1 MKPFARLALYVCLNS
16 FLLLCLW
23 TGSSFAAV
31 PTPQAPQAGEELA
44 RMAEVSGQYGGHLT
58 IGQRAEPKTLNPVTA
73 TDAVSREVIG
83 RLMGDL
89 IEINRSTQQTEPA
102 LAKSWKISP
111 DGRTFTLQ
119 LRKGIRFSDGHPFD
133 ADDVVFSFS
142 VFMDEAVDSPQR
154 DLLIIDGKPITVTK
168 IDQYT
173 VRFALPRP
181 YAAAERLFD
190 GLAMLPKHLLEKP
203 YMEGHFTQAWTLNT
217 PPAEV
222 AGLGPFR
229 LKQYVPGQRIVVERN
244 PYYWKVD
251 HGNQRLPYLDEL
263 VFLFVGT
270 EDAQVMRF
278 EAGETDIISRLSS
291 ENFNLLSREK
301 SRAGSQLAD
310 MGPGLEY
317 NFLFFNLNDLRGKK
331 LNDVAEKQAWFRDL
345 KFRQAVSAA
354 VDRDSIVRLVYGT
367 RGAALWGNVGP
378 GNKLWIN
385 QSLPHPPRSVET
397 ARQLLKSAGY
407 SWNAAGQLVDPRGRM
422 VEFSI
427 ITSSSNSQ
435 RMKMATLLQD
445 DLSHLGMQAHLVPLE
460 FRAMIDRVFQS
471 FDYDAA
477 IMGLGGGDADPNP
490 EMNVWSATGTSHLWH
505 LGETQPA
512 TDWER
517 EIDHLMQ
524 QQMITLDYAKRK
536 QLYDRV
542 QQIIAENVPFI
553 FLGTPNILAGANARV
568 GNFHPAV
575 LDPYTLWNADE
586 LYVRGSA
593 TERAGVR

>member
-1 MKPFARLALYVCLNS
+1 M
-16 FLLLCLW
+16 
-23 TGSSFAAV
+23 
-31 PTPQAPQAGEELA
+31 AG
-44 RMAEVSGQYGGHLT
+44 VSGHYGGHLT

-83 RLMGDL
+83 RLMADL
-89 IEINRSTQQTEPA
+89 IDINRSSQQTEPA

-133 ADDVVFSFS
+133 ADDVVFSFN
-142 VFMDEAVDSPQR
+142 VYMDDAVDSPQR
-154 DLLIIDGKPITVTK
+154 DLLIIDGKPILITK
-168 IDQYT
+168 LDQYT

-190 GLAMLPKHLLEKP
+190 GLAMLPKHLLEKQ
-203 YMEGHFTQAWTLNT
+203 YHEGHFAQAWSLNVQ
-217 PPAEV
+217 ASEI

-229 LKQYVPGQRIVVERN
+229 LKQYVPGQRVVVERN

-251 HGNQRLPYLDEL
+251 QKNQRLPYVDEL

-291 ENFNLLSREK
+291 ENYNLLSREK
-301 SRAGSQLAD
+301 SRVGSQLAD
-310 MGPGLEY
+310 VGPSLEY
-317 NFLFFNLNDLRGKK
+317 NFLVFNLNDLSGKK
-331 LNDVAEKQAWFRDL
+331 FNEVAGKQAWFRDL
-345 KFRQAVSAA
+345 KFRQAISAA
-354 VDRDSIVRLVYGT
+354 VDRESIVRLVYGT

-385 QSLPHPPRSVET
+385 QTIPHPRQSAET
-397 ARQLLKSAGY
+397 ARQLLKAAGC
-407 SWNAAGQLVDPRGRM
+407 SWNAAGQLLDATRRP

-445 DLSHLGMQAHLVPLE
+445 DLSHLGMQVHVVPLE

-490 EMNVWSATGTSHLWH
+490 EMNVWAFSGTSHLWH
-505 LGETQPA
+505 LGETKPA

-517 EIDHLMQ
+517 ELDQLMQ
-524 QQMITLDYAKRK
+524 QQMVTLDYAKRK
-536 QLYDRV
+536 QLYDRA
-542 QQIIAENVPFI
+542 QQLIAENLPFI

-586 LYVRGSA
+586 LYVRGLGL
-593 TERAGVR
+593 ENAGVR

>member
-1 MKPFARLALYVCLNS
+1 MKVIARLTLHVCL
-16 FLLLCLW
+16 LAGAC
-23 TGSSFAAV
+23 FAA
-31 PTPQAPQAGEELA
+31 APIPEAANPGEEIA
-44 RMAEVSGQYGGHLT
+44 RMAGVSGHYGGHLT
-58 IGQRAEPKTLNPVTA
+58 IGQRAEPRTLNPVTA

-89 IEINRSTQQTEPA
+89 IEINRSSQQTEPA

-133 ADDVVFSFS
+133 ADDVLFSFN
-142 VFMDEAVDSPQR
+142 VYMDEAVDSPQR
-154 DLLIIDGKPITVTK
+154 DLLIIDGKPILVTK
-168 IDQYT
+168 LDQYT

-190 GLAMLPKHLLEKP
+190 GLAMLPKHLLEKQ
-203 YMEGHFTQAWTLNT
+203 YHEGHFAQAWSLNVQ
-217 PPAEV
+217 ASEV

-229 LKQYVPGQRIVVERN
+229 LKQYVPGQRVVVERN

-251 HGNQRLPYLDEL
+251 QKNQRLPYLDEL

-291 ENFNLLSREK
+291 ENYNLLSREK
-301 SRAGSQLAD
+301 SRVGSQLAD
-310 MGPGLEY
+310 IGPSLEY
-317 NFLFFNLNDLRGKK
+317 NFLVFNLNDLSGKK
-331 LNDVAEKQAWFRDL
+331 LGKTADKQAWFSDL
-345 KFRQAVSAA
+345 KFRQAISAA
-354 VDRDSIVRLVYGT
+354 VDRESIVRLVYGT

-385 QSLPHPPRSVET
+385 PTIPHPSRSVET
-397 ARQLLKSAGY
+397 ARQLLKAAGY
-407 SWNAAGQLVDPRGRM
+407 SWNAAGQLLDATRQP

-445 DLSHLGMQAHLVPLE
+445 DLSHLGIQVHVVPLE

-490 EMNVWSATGTSHLWH
+490 EMNVWAFSGTSHLWH
-505 LGETQPA
+505 LGETKPA

-517 EIDHLMQ
+517 ELDQRMQ
-524 QQMITLDYAKRK
+524 QQMVTLDYAKRK
-536 QLYDRV
+536 QLYDRA
-542 QQIIAENVPFI
+542 QQLIAENLPFI

-586 LYVRGSA
+586 LYVRGPGL
-593 TERAGVR
+593 ENAGVR

>member
-1 MKPFARLALYVCLNS
+1 MKVIARLTLHVCL
-16 FLLLCLW
+16 LAGAC
-23 TGSSFAAV
+23 FAAAPV
-31 PTPQAPQAGEELA
+31 PEAANPGEEIA
-44 RMAEVSGQYGGHLT
+44 RMAHVSGRYGGHLT
-58 IGQRAEPKTLNPVTA
+58 TGQRSEPKTLNPVTA

-83 RLMGDL
+83 RLMADL
-89 IEINRSTQQTEPA
+89 IDINRSSQQTEPA

-119 LRKGIRFSDGHPFD
+119 LRKGIRFSDGYPFD
-133 ADDVVFSFS
+133 ADDVVFSFN
-142 VFMDEAVDSPQR
+142 VYMDEAVDSPQR
-154 DLLIIDGKPITVTK
+154 DLLIIDGKPLLVTK
-168 IDQYT
+168 LDQYT

-190 GLAMLPKHLLEKP
+190 GLAMLPKHLLEKQ
-203 YMEGHFTQAWTLNT
+203 YHDGRFAQAWSLNVQ
-217 PPAEV
+217 ASEI

-251 HGNQRLPYLDEL
+251 QKNQRLPYLDEL

-291 ENFNLLSREK
+291 ENYNLLSREK
-301 SRAGSQLAD
+301 SRISSQLAD
-310 MGPGLEY
+310 MGPSLEY
-317 NFLFFNLNDLRGKK
+317 NFLLFNLNDLSGKK
-331 LNDVAEKQAWFRDL
+331 LNEVAGKQAWFRDL
-345 KFRQAVSAA
+345 KFRQAISAA
-354 VDRDSIVRLVYGT
+354 VDRESIVRLVYGT

-385 QSLPHPPRSVET
+385 QTIPHPPQSVET
-397 ARQLLKSAGY
+397 ARQLLKAAGY
-407 SWNAAGQLVDPRGRM
+407 SWNAAGQLLDSARRP

-445 DLSHLGMQAHLVPLE
+445 DLSHLGMQVHVVPLE

-490 EMNVWSATGTSHLWH
+490 EMNVWAFSGTSHLWH
-505 LGETQPA
+505 LGETKPA

-517 EIDHLMQ
+517 ELDQLMQ
-524 QQMITLDYAKRK
+524 QQMVTLDYANRK
-536 QLYDRV
+536 QLYDRA
-542 QQIIAENVPFI
+542 QQLIAENLPFI

-586 LYVRGSA
+586 LYVRGPA
-593 TERAGVR
+593 QENAGVR

>member
-1 MKPFARLALYVCLNS
+1 MKVMVRLALLRVCL
-16 FLLLCLW
+16 LAGAC
-23 TGSSFAAV
+23 FAA
-31 PTPQAPQAGEELA
+31 APAPEAAQPGEELA
-44 RMAEVSGQYGGHLT
+44 RLTEVSGRYGGHLT
-58 IGQRAEPKTLNPVTA
+58 IGQRSEPKTLNPVTA
-73 TDAVSREVIG
+73 TDSVSREVIG
-83 RLMGDL
+83 CLMGDL
-89 IEINRSTQQTEPA
+89 IEINRSSQQTEPG
-102 LAKSWKISP
+102 LAKSWKVSP

-133 ADDVVFSFS
+133 ADDVVFSFG
-142 VFMDEAVDSPQR
+142 VYMDEAVDSPQR
-154 DLLIIDGKPITVTK
+154 DLLIIDGKPIVVTK
-168 IDQYT
+168 LDQYT
-173 VRFALPRP
+173 VRFMLPRP

-203 YMEGHFTQAWTLNT
+203 YREGHFAQAWSLNA
-217 PPAEV
+217 PASEI

-229 LKQYVPGQRIVVERN
+229 LKQYVPGQRVVVERN

-251 HGNQRLPYLDEL
+251 RENQRLPYLGEL

-291 ENFNLLSREK
+291 ENYNLLEREK
-301 SRAGSQLAD
+301 SRSGSQLAD

-317 NFLFFNLNDLRGKK
+317 NFLLFNLNDLNGKK
-331 LNDVAEKQAWFRDL
+331 LDEVAGAQAWFADL
-345 KFRQAVSAA
+345 KFRQAISAA
-354 VDRDSIVRLVYGT
+354 VDRESIVRLVYGA

-385 QSLPHPPRSVET
+385 QAIPHPARSVEG
-397 ARQLLKSAGY
+397 ARQLLKSGGY
-407 SWNAAGQLVDPRGRM
+407 SWNPAGQLLDTRGRP

-427 ITSSSNSQ
+427 ITNSSNSQ

-445 DLSHLGMQAHLVPLE
+445 DLAHLGMQVHVVPLE
-460 FRAMIDRVFQS
+460 FRALIDRVFQS

-490 EMNVWSATGTSHLWH
+490 EMNVWTFAGTSHLWH

-517 EIDHLMQ
+517 ELDQLMQ
-524 QQMITLDYAKRK
+524 QQMVTLDYARRK
-536 QLYDRV
+536 QLYDRA
-542 QQIIAENVPFI
+542 QQLIAENLPFI
-553 FLGTPNILAGANARV
+553 FLGTPNILATASSRV

-575 LDPYTLWNADE
+575 MDPYTLWNADE
-586 LYVRGSA
+586 LYVRGPA
-593 TERAGVR
+593 QENAGVR

>member
-1 MKPFARLALYVCLNS
+1 MARLTLHVCL
-16 FLLLCLW
+16 LAGAC
-23 TGSSFAAV
+23 FAAAPV
-31 PTPQAPQAGEELA
+31 PEAANPGEEIA
-44 RMAEVSGQYGGHLT
+44 RMAGVSGHYGGHLT

-89 IEINRSTQQTEPA
+89 IEINRSSQQTEPA

-133 ADDVVFSFS
+133 ADDVLFSFN
-142 VFMDEAVDSPQR
+142 VYMDEAVDSPQR
-154 DLLIIDGKPITVTK
+154 DLLIIDGKPILVTK
-168 IDQYT
+168 LDPYT

-190 GLAMLPKHLLEKP
+190 GLAMLPKHLLEKQ
-203 YMEGHFTQAWTLNT
+203 YHEGHFAQAWSLNVQ
-217 PPAEV
+217 ASEV

-229 LKQYVPGQRIVVERN
+229 LKQYVPGQRVVVERN

-251 HGNQRLPYLDEL
+251 QKNQRLPYLDEL

-291 ENFNLLSREK
+291 ENYNLLSREK
-301 SRAGSQLAD
+301 SRVGSQLAD
-310 MGPGLEY
+310 IGPSLEY
-317 NFLFFNLNDLRGKK
+317 NFLLFNLNDLSGKK
-331 LNDVAEKQAWFRDL
+331 RGEVAGKQAWFSDL
-345 KFRQAVSAA
+345 KFRQAISAA
-354 VDRDSIVRLVYGT
+354 VDRESIVRLVYGT

-378 GNKLWIN
+378 ANKLWIN
-385 QSLPHPPRSVET
+385 QTIPHPSRSVET
-397 ARQLLKSAGY
+397 ARQLLKAAGY
-407 SWNAAGQLVDPRGRM
+407 SWNAAGQLLDAARQP

-445 DLSHLGMQAHLVPLE
+445 DLSHIGMQVHVVPLE

-490 EMNVWSATGTSHLWH
+490 EMNVWAFGGTSHLWH
-505 LGETQPA
+505 LGETKPA

-517 EIDHLMQ
+517 ELDQLMQ
-524 QQMITLDYAKRK
+524 QQMVTLDYAKRK
-536 QLYDRV
+536 QLYDRA
-542 QQIIAENVPFI
+542 QQLIAENLPFI

-586 LYVRGSA
+586 LYVRGLGL
-593 TERAGVR
+593 ENAGVR

>member
-1 MKPFARLALYVCLNS
+1 MKVIARLTLHVCL
-16 FLLLCLW
+16 LAGAC
-23 TGSSFAAV
+23 FAAA
-31 PTPQAPQAGEELA
+31 PTPEAASPGEELA
-44 RMAEVSGQYGGHLT
+44 RMAGVSGHYGGHLT
-58 IGQRAEPKTLNPVTA
+58 IGQRSEPRTLNPVTA

-89 IEINRSTQQTEPA
+89 IEINRSSQQTEPG

-133 ADDVVFSFS
+133 ADDVLFSFN
-142 VFMDEAVDSPQR
+142 VYMDEAVDSPQR
-154 DLLIIDGKPITVTK
+154 DLLIIDGKPILVTK
-168 IDQYT
+168 LDQYT

-190 GLAMLPKHLLEKP
+190 GLAMLPKHLLEKQ
-203 YMEGHFTQAWTLNT
+203 YHEGHFAQAWSLNVQ
-217 PPAEV
+217 ASEV

-229 LKQYVPGQRIVVERN
+229 LKQYVPGQRVVVERN

-251 HGNQRLPYLDEL
+251 QKNQRLPYLDEL

-291 ENFNLLSREK
+291 ENYNLLSREK
-301 SRAGSQLAD
+301 SRVGSQLAD
-310 MGPGLEY
+310 IGPSLEY
-317 NFLFFNLNDLRGKK
+317 NFLVFNLNDLSGKK
-331 LNDVAEKQAWFRDL
+331 LGKTADKQAWFSDL
-345 KFRQAVSAA
+345 KFRQAISAA
-354 VDRDSIVRLVYGT
+354 VDRESIVRLVYGT

-385 QSLPHPPRSVET
+385 PTIPHPSRSVET
-397 ARQLLKSAGY
+397 ARQLLKAAGY
-407 SWNAAGQLVDPRGRM
+407 SWNAAGQLLDATRQP

-445 DLSHLGMQAHLVPLE
+445 DLSHLGIQVHVVPLE

-490 EMNVWSATGTSHLWH
+490 EMNVWAFSGTSHLWH
-505 LGETQPA
+505 LGETKPA

-517 EIDHLMQ
+517 ELDQRMQ
-524 QQMITLDYAKRK
+524 QQMVTLDYAKRK
-536 QLYDRV
+536 QLYDRA
-542 QQIIAENVPFI
+542 QQLIAENLPFI

-586 LYVRGSA
+586 LYVRGPGL
-593 TERAGVR
+593 ENAGVR